1 MNKVIQVVTLGADP
15 EVKTYGDG
23 KTLVNFSGAVQK
35 RYVKEGEDTADWF
48 KYTAFGPTADF
59 IAKYFQK
66 GSKMLVEGEIH
77 NNNYEKD
84 GVMHYSVQITV
95 NNVEFYGKKADGD
108 VQPREDAAPKSQPRT
123 QQYNNR
129 QQPQYAQRQPA
140 AQKQGGY
147 QSYPAYNGFDDSEF

>member
-15 EVKTYGDG
+15 EIREYGDG

-35 RYVKEGEDTADWF
+35 RYVRDGEDSADWF

-84 GVMHYSVQITV
+84 GVMHYGVQITV

-108 VQPREDAAPKSQPRT
+108 VQPREDATPKSQPRT

-129 QQPQYAQRQPA
+129 PQPQYAQRQPA
-140 AQKQGGY
+140 KQSGGY
-147 QSYPAYNGFDDSEF
+147 QSYPAYDGFDDSEF